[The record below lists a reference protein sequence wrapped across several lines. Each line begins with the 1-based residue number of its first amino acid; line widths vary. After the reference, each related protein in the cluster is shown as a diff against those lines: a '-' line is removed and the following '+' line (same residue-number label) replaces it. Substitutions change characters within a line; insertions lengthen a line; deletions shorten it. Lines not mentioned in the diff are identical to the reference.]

1 LISLEKK
8 NVEKDVKD
16 IIYQWDLVRSNIDFK
31 NRIKAINTDKIRE
44 EFNVIDEVR
53 LMKKY
58 D

>member
-1 LISLEKK
+1 M
-8 NVEKDVKD
+8 KD

-31 NRIKAINTDKIRE
+31 NRIKAINTEKIKE

-58 D
+58 DQAVLVNLERLR